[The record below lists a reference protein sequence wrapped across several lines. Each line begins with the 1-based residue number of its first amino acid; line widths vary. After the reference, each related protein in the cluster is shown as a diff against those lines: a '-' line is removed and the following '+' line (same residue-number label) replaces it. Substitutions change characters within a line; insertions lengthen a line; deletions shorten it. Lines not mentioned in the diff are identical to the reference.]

1 MCIALISN
9 DVGRGNKSIERNLQK
24 GDVSLSAEL
33 EVVT

>member
-1 MCIALISN
+1 MTASTP
-9 DVGRGNKSIERNLQK
+9 DSSEPFETERVNLQK